1 MKKSSFLVLLACCLS
16 TFCIGQTDQKKNKDS
31 KSDQWEV
38 VGQQQILQL
47 EELVRK
53 AKVDNDVKTLGE
65 IFADEYKGL
74 NQYGVATTKVGAI
87 ANWANR
93 KNTTI
98 VLDSVTVTLN
108 SKTTAVAQGLQTEDG
123 VQMRFEHSLVKQGE
137 QWRIVSVR
145 QKLIE
150 FKGTKGIGKYRIIGN
165 LKGAD
170 GVAMSLMSVNS
181 ANGKTTNL
189 NAAIV
194 KDGTFTMEG
203 GPVEYPQI
211 AFLTTPGKNERAS
224 FFLENSEITVT
235 GNLDSLAKVRVTGS
249 KTQDEMFSLSKSLA
263 PFRTKIESAVKDMQ
277 ATIQSKDTARINQ
290 FRREIL
296 PISKEMNLLSIE
308 FVRNNPKSYASPII
322 LQNLFNIMS
331 LPEFEVLINALD
343 PEVTRT
349 PSVIILKARI
359 NEMKKTEVGQKAP
372 DFTMNDVNGN
382 PVSLSSRIG
391 AKLLFI
397 DFWAAWCAPCRAENP
412 NVVKVY
418 KEFKS
423 KGFDVFGVSL
433 DRTKEDWT
441 QAIAKDSLVWTQVSD
456 LQFWNS
462 AAAKLYSVRAIP
474 ANFLV
479 DEKGMIVARNIRGE
493 VLYNKVKE
501 LLEVK

>member
-1 MKKSSFLVLLACCLS
+1 A
-16 TFCIGQTDQKKNKDS
+16 
-31 KSDQWEV
+31 
-38 VGQQQILQL
+38 
-47 EELVRK
+47 
-53 AKVDNDVKTLGE
+53 A
-65 IFADEYKGL
+65 
-74 NQYGVATTKVGAI
+74 
-87 ANWANR
+87 
-93 KNTTI
+93 
-98 VLDSVTVTLN
+98 
-108 SKTTAVAQGLQTEDG
+108 
-123 VQMRFEHSLVKQGE
+123 
-137 QWRIVSVR
+137 
-145 QKLIE
+145 
-150 FKGTKGIGKYRIIGN
+150 
-165 LKGAD
+165 

-203 GPVEYPQI
+203 GPVEYPQM

-474 ANFLV
+474 ANFLL